1 MKTVKTWKNERVEFT
16 TNWINE
22 VVKPTI
28 DRLTAKGKTAVLFT
42 GIDNRVREE
51 VVVDLLKN
59 YKVKFNTENNTLSI
73 NWRNPGVDMYEVM
86 RALSR

>member
-1 MKTVKTWKNERVEFT
+1 MKTVKTWKTERVEFT
-16 TNWINE
+16 TNWIDN

-42 GIDNRVREE
+42 GIDNRVRED
-51 VVVDLLKN
+51 VVVELLKN

>member
-1 MKTVKTWKNERVEFT
+1 MKTVKTWKAERVEFT

-28 DRLTAKGKTAVLFT
+28 ERLTAKGRTAVMFT
-42 GIDNRVREE
+42 GIDNRVKEE
-51 VVVDLLKN
+51 VVADLLKG
-59 YKVKFNTENNTLSI
+59 YRVKHDTENNTLSI
-73 NWRNPGVDMYEVM
+73 NWRNPGVNMYEVM